1 VRERKTP
8 TEPKKTRPAG
18 PFQVQARQLLKVR
31 ALWAIP
37 VIVGSIVVVLMTMF
51 YVGSVVNPVR
61 HLRGLPVS
69 VVNNDAGAT
78 IGSQHVDFGTQL
90 ETGLTRSHTVSTL
103 LALTPETLSAATD
116 RMNRNGAY
124 ATLVIPANF
133 TRSLLSL
140 AGLRLPTGA
149 GATKPTVQLLSNKR
163 AGTIGVGLATGVL
176 EPAIG
181 HASYLIG
188 RQLLTN
194 ARPTPLAGSATAAE
208 LADPITFSTRDYR
221 PLPPDSAL
229 GLSAFYIAL

>member
-1 VRERKTP
+1 M
-8 TEPKKTRPAG
+8 
-18 PFQVQARQLLKVR
+18 QARHLLKVR

-37 VIVGSIVVVLMTMF
+37 VIVGSIVVVLMTVF
-51 YVGSVVNPVR
+51 YIGSVVNPVR

-69 VVNNDAGAT
+69 VVNDDAGAT
-78 IGSQHVDFGTQL
+78 IGSRHVDFGTQL

-124 ATLVIPANF
+124 ATLVIPPGF

-140 AGLRLPTGA
+140 AGLRLPSGA
-149 GATKPTVQLLSNKR
+149 PATKPTVQLLGNKR
-163 AGTIGVGLATGVL
+163 AGTVGVGLATGVL
-176 EPAIG
+176 KPAIG
-181 HASYLIG
+181 AASHLIG
-188 RQLLTN
+188 RQLLTK

-221 PLPPDSAL
+221 PLPPDSR
-229 GLSAFYIAL
+229 SD